1 MVESISMDELDG
13 LAVHGETT
21 VGWDEN
27 TPPNETVD
35 EDGQP
40 FPIDS
45 GFGQPDPR
53 SPTRRV
59 YDDPDVDKLRAYL
72 RQHNEHAQH
81 ICRFIKT
88 KPGEWPAGAGV
99 MHPLASQRK
108 QAVERGRD

>member
-40 FPIDS
+40 LPIAHDDCGLIKDFGAAGFNDNDFGELS
-45 GFGQPDPR
+45 G
-53 SPTRRV
+53 
-59 YDDPDVDKLRAYL
+59 
-72 RQHNEHAQH
+72 
-81 ICRFIKT
+81 
-88 KPGEWPAGAGV
+88 
-99 MHPLASQRK
+99 
-108 QAVERGRD
+108 

>member
-53 SPTRRV
+53 SSIDIDSTMSSPVILEPARRM
-59 YDDPDVDKLRAYL
+59 KA
-72 RQHNEHAQH
+72 H
-81 ICRFIKT
+81 
-88 KPGEWPAGAGV
+88 G
-99 MHPLASQRK
+99 
-108 QAVERGRD
+108 